1 MEDVFAIIGYA
12 CWCFRCLLP
21 DPAPAAGCGHETAV
35 QKRDLCLLAETNEPT
50 LRKAYE
56 RSKESVQRLLF
67 EKVKTTTDAARTV
80 RRNYLVP
87 ETGGNMGHFVP
98 QSGQQAAPVEKDLQ
112 TMTDRPLSRV
122 HEGPRSL
129 D

>member
-35 QKRDLCLLAETNEPT
+35 QKRDLCLLAETKEPT

-56 RSKESVQRLLF
+56 CSKESVQRLLF
-67 EKVKTTTDAARTV
+67 EKVKTTTDGSQDGPTELFSARDGGQHGAFRSEERAA
-80 RRNYLVP
+80 
-87 ETGGNMGHFVP
+87 G
-98 QSGQQAAPVEKDLQ
+98 
-112 TMTDRPLSRV
+112 
-122 HEGPRSL
+122 RSCRERSSN
-129 D
+129 DD